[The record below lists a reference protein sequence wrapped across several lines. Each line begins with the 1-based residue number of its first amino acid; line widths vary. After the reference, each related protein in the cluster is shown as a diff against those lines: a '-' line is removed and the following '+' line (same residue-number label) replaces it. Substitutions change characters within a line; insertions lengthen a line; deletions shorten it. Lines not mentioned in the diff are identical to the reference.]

1 MKESGGKFFLKVKV
15 LHSRRHVDTLVQQWA
30 LGHGKKGTEWPSL
43 GLPEREVLPFLY
55 KNLKQRL
62 FLPLLSLMV
71 CFPI

>member
-1 MKESGGKFFLKVKV
+1 M
-15 LHSRRHVDTLVQQWA
+15 DTLVQQWA